1 MSKLSVVRRC
11 YNCGAILQSED
22 EGKEGYIAPELLDGG
37 DELVLFCADCW
48 SRQRYNF
55 APREPNVP
63 ADYLS
68 MLEDAQASDSLIVY
82 VIDLFSFESSFSPSV
97 TRQIEGLN
105 VLVIANKRDLL
116 PAESSDEWLKEYV
129 AHRFRMAR
137 LQVKSSDVV
146 LTSLTSTY
154 DLSDISKEIER
165 RRRRH
170 DVYVIGA
177 VGAGKTQ
184 LIYSFLRGYSNL
196 SNRNVASVNYPGTKL
211 RVMQIPLDGSTGLFD
226 TPGIPTDNS
235 VLGFLSSEDARK
247 AYPDRA
253 VKKRSVSLSCG
264 ESVGVGGVCLLE
276 LHKGEKQTL
285 DCYFSQNIDL
295 KRHSAKNMKS
305 FFSSLSSKSSW
316 PTVPSGLDASGFDAF
331 DIQVEEKGG
340 RDIGVEGLGWFAF
353 EGKEQTFRI
362 FVPKGV
368 AVYTTRSKIRPD
380 DKAKKRK

>member
-1 MSKLSVVRRC
+1 MSRMSVVRRC
-11 YNCGAILQSED
+11 YNCGAILQCED
-22 EGKEGYIAPELLDGG
+22 EHKEGYIDKSLLEQGN
-37 DELVLFCADCW
+37 EAVLFCQDCYN
-48 SRQRYNF
+48 RQRYNF
-55 APREPNVP
+55 TPRDPNVS
-63 ADYLS
+63 AEFLS
-68 MLEDAQASDSLIVY
+68 LLEDAQASDSLIVY
-82 VIDLFSFESSFSPSV
+82 VIDLFSFESSFAPAV
-97 TRQIEGLN
+97 TSRIEGLN
-105 VLVIANKRDLL
+105 ILVVANKRDLL
-116 PAESSDEWLKEYV
+116 PESCSDEWLKEYV

-137 LQVKSSDVV
+137 LQVSKDDVV
-146 LTSLTSTY
+146 LTSLSSTL
-154 DLSDISKEIER
+154 DVSAIASQIEE

-177 VGAGKTQ
+177 SGAGKTQ
-184 LIYSFLRGYSNL
+184 LIYAYLRGYSND
-196 SNRNVASVNYPGTKL
+196 SNRAVSSGDYPGTSI
-211 RVMQIPLDGSTGLFD
+211 RVMMIPLDGSTFLYD

-264 ESVGVGGVCLLE
+264 ESVAVGGVCLLE

-295 KRHSAKNMKS
+295 KRYSAKNMKS

-316 PTVPSGLDASGFDAF
+316 PTVPSALDASGFDAF

-368 AVYTTRSKIRPD
+368 AVYTTRSKIRPA
-380 DKAKKRK
+380 DKDKKRK